1 MNKNILLVAIIII
14 AIVIAGFMFAQ
25 RNDDG
30 IKNDTEQTNQDQS
43 ESMGT
48 DSTQP
53 SETTTPP
60 VSNDNAMSSEETKIK
75 TFTIVGSNFK
85 FAPNEIK
92 VNKGDTV
99 KVIFKSQ
106 GKLHDFVIDEFKV
119 KTAQLGEDKSEE
131 VTFVAD
137 KTGTF
142 EFYCSVGE
150 HREMG
155 MKGSLIVQ

>member
-1 MNKNILLVAIIII
+1 MV
-14 AIVIAGFMFAQ
+14 AQ

-30 IKNDTEQTNQDQS
+30 IKNDTQQTNQEQS
-43 ESMGT
+43 GSMGT
-48 DSTQP
+48 DSIQP
-53 SETTTPP
+53 AEATTPP
-60 VSNDNAMSSEETKIK
+60 VSDDSIMSSEETKIK

-85 FAPNEIK
+85 FAPNEMK

-99 KVIFKSQ
+99 KVIFKSE
-106 GKLHDFVIDEFKV
+106 GKLHDFNIDEFKV
-119 KTAQLGEDKSEE
+119 KTAQLEEDKSEE

-142 EFYCSVGE
+142 EFYCSIGE

-155 MKGSLIVQ
+155 MKGNLIVQ

>member
-1 MNKNILLVAIIII
+1 MNKNIVLVAIIII

-30 IKNDTEQTNQDQS
+30 IKNGTQQTNQEQS
-43 ESMGT
+43 GSMGT

-53 SETTTPP
+53 AETIVPP
-60 VSNDNAMSSEETKIK
+60 VSNESMMTSEDGKTK

-85 FAPNEIK
+85 FAPNEMK

-155 MKGSLIVQ
+155 MKGNLIVQ